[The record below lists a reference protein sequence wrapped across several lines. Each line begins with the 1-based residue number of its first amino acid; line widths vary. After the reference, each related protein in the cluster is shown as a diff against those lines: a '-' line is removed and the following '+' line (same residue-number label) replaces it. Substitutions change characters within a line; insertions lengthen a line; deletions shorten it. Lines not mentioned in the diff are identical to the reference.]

1 MITISF
7 VAYKTVGTDNYLY
20 YRYLLYD
27 MENQQLMTVRE
38 IRGRTIISK
47 GIRPE
52 ALNQDT
58 YLMPS
63 QSSNEKYQV
72 IRTENYWTCTC
83 PDYKFRREVC
93 KHIHA
98 VKFWL
103 MLREKMNAQPQII
116 RQEEQDK
123 CVYCGSI
130 EIIKRGIRKNDYES
144 KQRFYCKICR
154 RTFVS
159 DSAFRKIRGNPKTIT
174 LVLDL
179 YFKGISLRKIKEHLK
194 EFYDVDVSHMT
205 IYNWILR
212 FTQLIKNYTDKLKPE
227 VSAKW
232 HTDEMT
238 IKTKDEKKCVW
249 LWNTID
255 SETRF
260 LLAQNISETREIED
274 ATKQFKDAVD
284 KAQKK
289 PVWMV
294 TDKLPS
300 YEKAFGKEIWSRKGV
315 RREHIQIKGQT
326 ARANMK
332 IERVHG
338 SIRER
343 EKIIRAFKNPET
355 AKKILD
361 GWLIYYNY
369 IRPHQTLNGLTPAE
383 ASGIDLKLD
392 RNKWLSLLRQ
402 SLD

>member
-1 MITISF
+1 
-7 VAYKTVGTDNYLY
+7 
-20 YRYLLYD
+20 
-27 MENQQLMTVRE
+27 MENQSLMTVRE

-47 GIRPE
+47 GIKPE
-52 ALNQDT
+52 ALTEDT
-58 YLMPS
+58 YLVPS
-63 QSSNEKYQV
+63 QNSNEKYHV
-72 IRTENYWTCTC
+72 TRTENYWACTC

-103 MLREKMNAQPQII
+103 MLREQMNAQPSQIVQHI
-116 RQEEQDK
+116 EQDK
-123 CVYCGSI
+123 CVFCGSA
-130 EIIKRGIRKNDYES
+130 EIIRHGKRKNNYEN
-144 KQRFYCKICR
+144 KQRFRCKLCSK
-154 RTFVS
+154 TFVVDRS
-159 DSAFRKIRGNPKTIT
+159 FKGLKGNPKTIT

-179 YFKGISLRKIKEHLK
+179 YFKGISLRKIQDHLNQ
-194 EFYDVDVSHMT
+194 FYNLKVSHAT
-205 IYNWILR
+205 IYNWIMK
-212 FTQLIKNYTDKLKPE
+212 FTQMIKNYTDNLKPE
-227 VSAKW
+227 TSAKW

-238 IKTKDEKKCVW
+238 FKVKEEKRYVW

-260 LLAQNISETREIED
+260 LLAQNISETREIEN
-274 ATKQFKDAVD
+274 ATKQFKDAVE
-284 KAQKK
+284 KAEKK

-294 TDKLPS
+294 TDKLPA

-361 GWLIYYNY
+361 GWQIYYNY
-369 IRPHQTLNGLTPAE
+369 IRPHQTLNGFTPAE
-383 ASGIDLKLD
+383 ASGIQLGLEG
-392 RNKWLSLLRQ
+392 NKWLSLLRQ
-402 SLD
+402 SLEK